1 MVRRGDVVTL
11 IYARGNLRMTTQAE
25 ALSDG
30 EPGGTIAVRNLQSK
44 KQVYAKVK
52 DGGTVI
58 IE

>member
-1 MVRRGDVVTL
+1 MRK
-11 IYARGNLRMTTQAE
+11 IYADATHTVWAYVLADGQMRW
-25 ALSDG
+25 SDDG